1 MGPHGCATVRVAADG
16 STEVQHV
23 ATDILRWQSVSVEVH
38 SATTRSDFEHRLRE
52 HAQRLLV
59 EAGGRSLLVQWSV
72 VDAGCRPDSP
82 GARLLA
88 QMRCG
93 RLAADLCQDLQR
105 AFGQLEPG
113 LWSAELDVVPSAQPA
128 PSWQGEDSV
137 LGEFLRAVQMGQDQL
152 DRPLVAEQWL
162 TDQGDSTH
170 IPTSMR
176 VHNAADRQR
185 ILHQVAALGA
195 DLLQGHYQELET

>member
-1 MGPHGCATVRVAADG
+1 M
-16 STEVQHV
+16 
-23 ATDILRWQSVSVEVH
+23 
-38 SATTRSDFEHRLRE
+38 
-52 HAQRLLV
+52 
-59 EAGGRSLLVQWSV
+59 
-72 VDAGCRPDSP
+72 
-82 GARLLA
+82 
-88 QMRCG
+88 
-93 RLAADLCQDLQR
+93 
-105 AFGQLEPG
+105 
-113 LWSAELDVVPSAQPA
+113 
-128 PSWQGEDSV
+128 